1 MVHASM
7 RSVGCDANDVVRA
20 LLAAAGTIVAYVDW
34 EPERGENEPFDPAT
48 ARARLDH
55 GVLAETIRT
64 WPGAL
69 RSAHPDA
76 GVAAVDGAA
85 PGGTSRIE
93 ARERA
98 AWIVADHPLQYG
110 YGEGSPLHK
119 LVQADGKVL
128 LLGAPLDTIT
138 LLHFSEHAARIPDK
152 RKRHY
157 KRLMNGVF
165 VDFEELDTCDP
176 VHASLPDDYFGTI
189 AREYLGS
196 GRGRTGKVG
205 GATSYL
211 FDAPGLWRFGVE
223 WLERRLA

>member
-7 RSVGCDANDVVRA
+7 LSVGGAASDLVRA
-20 LLAAAGTIVAYVDW
+20 LL
-34 EPERGENEPFDPAT
+34 DPAT
-48 ARARLDH
+48 AHAKLDH

-69 RSAHPDA
+69 RSAHP
-76 GVAAVDGAA
+76 
-85 PGGTSRIE
+85 
-93 ARERA
+93 
-98 AWIVADHPLQYG
+98 
-110 YGEGSPLHK
+110 
-119 LVQADGKVL
+119 
-128 LLGAPLDTIT
+128 
-138 LLHFSEHAARIPDK
+138 ARIPDE

-189 AREYLGS
+189 AREYPGS
-196 GRGRTGKVG
+196 GCGRTGKVG
-205 GATSYL
+205 GATSHL
-211 FDAPGLWRFGVE
+211 FDAPGVWRFGVE